1 MVKGPA
7 RGPVAGGRGS
17 KQQRR
22 MHARYSTFGNVGNVG
37 NPRVQ
42 HTQGC
47 NVPRREATV
56 VAPISCESCTKGGSG
71 APLPRPAAC
80 AQRQNAIFTP
90 SVMLRPISGAALL
103 MNEVCEYAR
112 RSVRLLPF
120 TYTCQG
126 WPPARWPL

>member
-1 MVKGPA
+1 MRHARHREGMHLTQARLRAHMANDPEPPA
-7 RGPVAGGRGS
+7 GL
-17 KQQRR
+17 
-22 MHARYSTFGNVGNVG
+22 MHALWVKAAMGDFHRTGPQAWQPGPCGQVVV
-37 NPRVQ
+37 PAD
-42 HTQGC
+42 QGY
-47 NVPRREATV
+47 NAL
-56 VAPISCESCTKGGSG
+56 AH
-71 APLPRPAAC
+71 
-80 AQRQNAIFTP
+80 QNAIFTP